1 MVRPVRWMWTLGV
14 LSACAPEATDEKG
27 SPVWID
33 TGTEALGEPPP
44 PSDDPEAMG
53 PYAVGVT
60 TFSFTDP
67 RGKDLTVEV
76 WYPADVPEGAAP
88 SPYPPTQLTAAAVRD
103 VAPDLRGAPYPL
115 LGFSHGMAG
124 IRFQS
129 VTLTEHLASHGYV
142 VVAPDHP
149 DNTFLDID
157 EAAVPRV
164 VLERPDDMRFSI
176 DAAVERAV
184 SGDAHLG
191 GLVDSA
197 DEWSI
202 LGHSFGAYTALVLG
216 GGVLDYDGVI
226 AYCEDHRSQA
236 CKYISE
242 LSPRDLEGH
251 GQADDRVRMTIPY
264 SPGLWYAFGLDG
276 EGLTSVRQPFI
287 FAGDRDDVLEYDTEA
302 RPVYER
308 LASPKRLATFHK
320 AGHYPFSD
328 ICTLLGTIW
337 EECDPDDP
345 TWADVPEAQRHT
357 NALTVAALEVE
368 LRGRTE
374 LSPWLEPA
382 HWDDVPMVTLEA
394 E

>member
-1 MVRPVRWMWTLGV
+1 MRSVGLLVTMACMVAC
-14 LSACAPEATDEKG
+14 SADPDNKAGSAESVDSGQLEPAPE
-27 SPVWID
+27 
-33 TGTEALGEPPP
+33 
-44 PSDDPEAMG
+44 PSNDPESMG
-53 PYAVGVT
+53 PYSVGVT
-60 TFSFTDP
+60 TFEFTDA
-67 RGKDLTVEV
+67 RGKALTVEV
-76 WYPADVPEGAAP
+76 WYPGQVEPGADP
-88 SPYPPTQLTAAAVRD
+88 SPYEPTLLTASAVRD
-103 VAPDLRGAPYPL
+103 VPPDLRGAPYPL

-157 EAAVPRV
+157 EDAVPRV
-164 VLERPDDMRFSI
+164 VLERPDDMRYSI
-176 DAAVERAV
+176 DAMVERAT
-184 SGDAHLG
+184 SSDPYLG

-216 GGVLDYDGVI
+216 GGELDYDGVI
-226 AYCEDHRSQA
+226 AYCQDNRSQA
-236 CKYISE
+236 CRYISE
-242 LSPRDLEGH
+242 LDPSDLDGH
-251 GQADDRVRMTIPY
+251 GQADDRIRMTIPY

-276 EGLTSVRQPFI
+276 EGLASVRKPFI
-287 FAGDRDDVLEYDTEA
+287 FAGDRDTVLEYDTEA

-308 LASPKRLATFHK
+308 LSSPKRLATFHK

-328 ICTLLGTIW
+328 ICVLLGTIW
-337 EECDPDDP
+337 EECDPDDDS
-345 TWADVPEAQRHT
+345 WANVPEAQRHT
-357 NALTVAALEVE
+357 NALTLAALEVE

-374 LSPWLEPA
+374 LSGWLEPG
-382 HWDDVPMVTLEA
+382 HWDAVDMVTLEV